1 MLSAQTITELVAAF
15 LGTLGFSLFYRV
27 TVSGGVL
34 TWAAYLIIHH
44 FYNDAFASNMLAAMF
59 AALWAEIFA
68 RIKKAPTNVFLIPAI
83 LPLLPGQSF
92 YYTMAALVHN
102 HRAYFAIKAM
112 ETLRVVFSIA
122 CGVLTVSMFFYLL
135 REIHC
140 RIARIPIPIENCRA
154 ERIFVSIPTAAL
166 LFRQSGQQCGNF
178 LVHG

>member
-27 TVSGGVL
+27 APRHLAVTVSGGVL

-44 FYNDAFASNMLAAMF
+44 FFNDAFASNMLAAMF

-68 RIKKAPTNVFLIPAI
+68 RIKKAPTNVFLTPAI

-140 RIARIPIPIENCRA
+140 RIARSRRSP
-154 ERIFVSIPTAAL
+154 S
-166 LFRQSGQQCGNF
+166 Q
-178 LVHG
+178 

>member
-1 MLSAQTITELVAAF
+1 MLSMQTITELLAAF

-27 TVSGGVL
+27 APRHLVVTVSGGVM
-34 TWAAYLIIHH
+34 TWAAYLVIHH
-44 FYNDAFASNMLAAMF
+44 FYNDAFASNMLAAMC

-68 RIKKAPTNVFLIPAI
+68 RVKKAPTNVFLIPAI

-135 REIHC
+135 REIHH
-140 RIARIPIPIENCRA
+140 RIDRGRRPP
-154 ERIFVSIPTAAL
+154 SP
-166 LFRQSGQQCGNF
+166 
-178 LVHG
+178 

>member
-1 MLSAQTITELVAAF
+1 MLSMQTITELLAAF

-27 TVSGGVL
+27 APRHLAVTVSGGVM
-34 TWAAYLIIHH
+34 TWAAYLVIHH
-44 FYNDAFASNMLAAMF
+44 FDNDAFASNMLAAMC

-68 RIKKAPTNVFLIPAI
+68 AI

-135 REIHC
+135 REIHH
-140 RIARIPIPIENCRA
+140 RIDRGRRPP
-154 ERIFVSIPTAAL
+154 SP
-166 LFRQSGQQCGNF
+166 
-178 LVHG
+178 